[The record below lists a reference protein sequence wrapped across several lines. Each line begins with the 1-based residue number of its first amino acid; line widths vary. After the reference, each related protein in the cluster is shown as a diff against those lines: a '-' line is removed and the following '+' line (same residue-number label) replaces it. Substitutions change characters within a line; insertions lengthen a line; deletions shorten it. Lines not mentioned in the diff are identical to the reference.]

1 MHFVKKSVVIICLIA
16 FAISTSGISMQMHSC
31 RMAGTTKVAFF
42 PEIFGSTTSCCEMP
56 AASNSNDACAFG
68 KVPCCKNENKFA
80 KIATIFNYQFS
91 SNNLTKLVLNIASF
105 ALFNYSV
112 VEVQYISALSEYRPP
127 PLQLFGIKLLH
138 FIKNIKTDLPS

>member
-1 MHFVKKSVVIICLIA
+1 MHFVKKSVAIICLIA

-31 RMAGTTKVAFF
+31 RMAGTKKVSFF
-42 PEIFGSTTSCCEMP
+42 PEIFGSTTSCCEMT
-56 AASNSNDACAFG
+56 AASNSKDNCAVDN
-68 KVPCCKNENKFA
+68 VPCCKNENKFA

-91 SNNLTKLVLNIASF
+91 NNNLIKIVLNTPTI
-105 ALFNYSV
+105 ALFTFSME
-112 VEVQYISALSEYRPP
+112 EVQYISALSEYRPP